1 MIFNAFLTSWKKKLR
16 MKGKKFYRMN
26 RCMSFGTNL
35 NFSCGREDDE
45 IEISINIDFKRELQP
60 ITSTLMDFST
70 MCKKI
75 PHYSGELA
83 RQMADR
89 FIGLYYFHS
98 VFVHEPTY
106 SVTVT
111 IKSYERDVIL
121 KC

>member
-1 MIFNAFLTSWKKKLR
+1 

-26 RCMSFGTNL
+26 RCMSFGTKL

-45 IEISINIDFKRELQP
+45 IEISINIDFKREL
-60 ITSTLMDFST
+60 
-70 MCKKI
+70 
-75 PHYSGELA
+75 
-83 RQMADR
+83 
-89 FIGLYYFHS
+89 
-98 VFVHEPTY
+98 EPTY